1 MGWGRIG
8 GDLGEGVAIRWRYC
22 SVQSSSAVS
31 RLSIDSVDVVQSA
44 EQLFPLQQV
53 LTAL

>member
-1 MGWGRIG
+1 MGGALR
-8 GDLGEGVAIRWRYC
+8 EGVTVRWRNC

-31 RLSIDSVDVVQSA
+31 RLSIDSVDVVQGA
-44 EQLFPLQQV
+44 QKLLALQQV